1 MTADGGAHAATPES
15 RPAPAGQ
22 GRRRVAWG
30 ELVLGL
36 AVLALGVVVLLDA
49 RSLPA
54 STSASGIGA
63 GFFPTVVAVFTM
75 AVAVALILHVL
86 LGGRGDPDEG
96 EGDVDV
102 AVLHVR
108 AALVVL
114 AAIAWY
120 ALALERLGYV
130 PTALVTF
137 WAIAYALGARRYV
150 RDFLISA
157 ALAVVIYV
165 GFTQGLSIRLPA
177 GLLEGVL

>member
-1 MTADGGAHAATPES
+1 MTADGGARRATPKTPS
-15 RPAPAGQ
+15 APD
-22 GRRRVAWG
+22 GRARRHVAWG
-30 ELVLGL
+30 ELVLGV
-36 AVLALGVVVLLDA
+36 AVLAVGVLVVLDA

-63 GFFPTVVAVFTM
+63 GFFPTIVAVVTMVVA
-75 AVAVALILHVL
+75 AALIVHVL

-102 AVLHVR
+102 DVAHVR
-108 AALVVL
+108 SALIVL
-114 AAIAWY
+114 VAIAWY
-120 ALALERLGYV
+120 GLTLERLGYV

-137 WAIAYALGARRYV
+137 WAIAYAFGARRYV

-157 ALAVVIYV
+157 TLAVVIYV
-165 GFTQGLSIRLPA
+165 GFTKGLSIRLPP

>member
-1 MTADGGAHAATPES
+1 MTAAGGADAATPET
-15 RPAPAGQ
+15 RPVPAGRA
-22 GRRRVAWG
+22 GRRIVWG
-30 ELVLGL
+30 ELVLGM
-36 AVLALGVVVLLDA
+36 AVLGLGVVVLLDA

-75 AVAVALILHVL
+75 AVALALIIHVL

-96 EGDVDV
+96 EGDVDL
-102 AVLHVR
+102 AVVHVR
-108 AALVVL
+108 AALIVL
-114 AAIAWY
+114 AAVAWY

-150 RDFLISA
+150 RDVLIA
-157 ALAVVIYV
+157 AVLAVAIYV
-165 GFTQGLSIRLPA
+165 GFTEGLSIRLPA
-177 GLLEGVL
+177 GVLEGVL